1 MRSTRKLVAGLR
13 ESLGLDVYAYS
24 MFHVFFEQARGERG
38 GGTGQGAKKEED
50 VVRRRSGG
58 KVA

>member
-24 MFHVFFEQARGERG
+24 MFHVFFEQARGEGGARG
-38 GGTGQGAKKEED
+38 GRGE
-50 VVRRRSGG
+50 G
-58 KVA
+58 KGVNQYG